1 MNNNNHQ
8 SQPATAAV
16 DSIHWDVE
24 EGASRSITSFL
35 FTQLCLTVSSKH
47 LIACHRSSSLV
58 LLRGQP
64 IH

>member
-24 EGASRSITSFL
+24 EGASRSFL
-35 FTQLCLTVSSKH
+35 H
-47 LIACHRSSSLV
+47 LIYSALSNCIIATSYCMPQIIFSRTS
-58 LLRGQP
+58 
-64 IH
+64 